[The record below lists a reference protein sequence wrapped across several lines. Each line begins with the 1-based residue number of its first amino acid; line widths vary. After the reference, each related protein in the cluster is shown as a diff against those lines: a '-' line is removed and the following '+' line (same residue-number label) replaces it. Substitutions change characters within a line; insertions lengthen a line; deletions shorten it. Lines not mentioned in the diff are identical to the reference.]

1 MKDKNLIVLD
11 WDGVYNSLL
20 LRVISAIR
28 RYRSFKD
35 NITGDDLDNAE
46 SIAEDILEEVKLYRN
61 LLRGKL

>member
-28 RYRSFKD
+28 RYHSFKD